1 MAISAEKKVVMV
13 KNGEIVNFKRV
24 HYGEMFLWSGA
35 LWMKVWNG
43 KREGDNA
50 VVIDGNLLIPT
61 YEKLLIFVFRCG
73 IISIQ
78 SREGRTATA
87 IPKKR
92 PPIKKI
98 NNI

>member
-13 KNGEIVNFKRV
+13 KNGEIVNFKRI

-61 YEKLLIFVFRCG
+61 MVDGMKCEICIDPGCLYEFADEEMVAAVRPQDVFK
-73 IISIQ
+73 Q
-78 SREGRTATA
+78 
-87 IPKKR
+87 
-92 PPIKKI
+92 
-98 NNI
+98 